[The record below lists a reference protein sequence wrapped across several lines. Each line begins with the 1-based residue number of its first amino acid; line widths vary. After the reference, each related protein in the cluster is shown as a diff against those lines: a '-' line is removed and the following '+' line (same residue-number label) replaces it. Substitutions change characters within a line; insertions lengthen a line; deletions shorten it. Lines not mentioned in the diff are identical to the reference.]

1 MHRFSD
7 ASYRVIKLM
16 NPRETA
22 LRKVLDGQGAKTD
35 VPAYEL
41 ETSVIIW
48 NKPGDNAAFPSFVTA
63 ISCHNPGELTGHA
76 AELMRR
82 QKDLGFNRFE
92 LDDEK
97 TSWDDLSQ
105 SPVQK
110 GHQKTPDLD
119 RSLFPQFLNS
129 SACHKAGRFVVRRLR
144 NRREDGCESIP
155 ANETGLRRHFD
166 PSQSCFNR

>member
-48 NKPGDNAAFPSFVTA
+48 NKPGVNAAFPSFVTA

-82 QKDLGFNRFE
+82 QK
-92 LDDEK
+92 
-97 TSWDDLSQ
+97 TSASI
-105 SPVQK
+105 V
-110 GHQKTPDLD
+110 
-119 RSLFPQFLNS
+119 LNS
-129 SACHKAGRFVVRRLR
+129 MTKGRVGTASRKAQCKRTTRRLLIPTAPYPRNPKTVRPAKMRAVLSFSDFEPVRRTVIKLSPQMKK
-144 NRREDGCESIP
+144 D
-155 ANETGLRRHFD
+155 
-166 PSQSCFNR
+166 